1 MSTPLLRGTTFAGLR
16 VESVLGRGGMGV
28 VYRAVDPALGRPVA
42 LKLITPEMAED
53 PGFRRRFLRE
63 PRLAASLDHP
73 HVVPIYDAGEHDGQ
87 LYLAMRLVEGGDL
100 KAAFAQGLENGRL
113 LRILDQIAS
122 ALDAAHRRGLVHRD
136 VKPANI
142 LLDEDDQA
150 YLTDFGITK
159 ELSADSTG
167 GGQLVGTL
175 EYLAPEQIRGEPV
188 DGRADEYSLAC
199 VLHEGLSGAPPFR
212 RRTEAETL
220 WGHMQETPPS
230 IGVPAVDDV
239 LRRGLAKERDGR
251 YATCAELVAAA
262 RGALGVGGRPDVPTR
277 HRRIRRTAAIGGA
290 VAVVV
295 AVAVSAIAL
304 SRDHDEPAPSNAS
317 GIASFDGATGRF
329 ASLTEAP
336 SPPSNVAVGEGAIWA
351 LNTEERTV
359 TKIDPGTHKVVRRFS
374 IGGIPS
380 DIAVGAGAVWVGRGG
395 GAFVNATVAIS
406 RVDPR
411 TTRVTH
417 TTRLR
422 THRGDGEG
430 WPSGGFPGIAV
441 GGGGVWAVDPAG
453 SISRLDPREGRVVAT
468 VRADASTIAA
478 GDAGVWFAGHNDEV
492 SRIDPRTN
500 RVGQTIRVGANALRG
515 IAVGGGA
522 VWAAGEHEGLV
533 WRIDPGSHPVTRTID
548 IGPGVSYLAFGDRAL
563 WAANYIDGRIS
574 RVDPRTNRVTA
585 TERVGAA
592 QALAAGSGAAWVS
605 VAGAPRDG
613 SLPASACGDVESGGV
628 RPDVVIASDLL
639 LQGPT
644 SAGQREM
651 AEAIRVVLRRHEY
664 RAGRFAVGYAS
675 CDTST
680 AQSGTWEVRRCAANA
695 NGYAA
700 ADRLVAVIGPYN
712 SDCAAVM
719 LPILNRAAGGPIP
732 LISPANTAPGL
743 TRPVSMSAKWGGYRD
758 EPRVFYPTG
767 VRNYMRLLGGDDLAG
782 VGDAIVARRL
792 SCRSAYLLDDGG
804 GAQDVLVTGSFR
816 RVAGRLGI
824 RIAGAAH
831 FDPAARGYAT
841 IARRTARAHPGCVV
855 VGGDVYEGVGPVLKA
870 LRAALGRD
878 VPLLTGGWGVV
889 PISDLRRLAGA
900 AAEGVYVAANE
911 PVTPLTHLTGPARD
925 IARELGTG
933 KPRPFV
939 LETAQAAEIVLAA
952 IARSDGTRASVLEAM
967 RHTRVSDGVLGSFSF
982 DRNGDITPAR
992 VAVLRI
998 DGRSHEGAALDALYA
1013 GTAVDSIVEVPPGLG
1028 G

>member
-1 MSTPLLRGTTFAGLR
+1 MSTPLLPGTTFAGLR

-100 KAAFAQGLENGRL
+100 KAALAQGLEAGRL

-220 WGHMQETPPS
+220 WGHMQETPPP
-230 IGVPAVDDV
+230 IGMPAVDDV

-262 RGALGVGGRPDVPTR
+262 RGALGFGAQPAAPARP
-277 HRRIRRTAAIGGA
+277 RRIRRTTAIAGAVVAAAA
-290 VAVVV
+290 VAVT
-295 AVAVSAIAL
+295 AIAL
-304 SRDHDEPAPSNAS
+304 SRDKDEPAPSKAS

-359 TKIDPGTHKVVRRFS
+359 TKIDPATHKVVRRFS

-380 DIAVGAGAVWVGRGG
+380 DIAAGAGAVWVGRGG
-395 GAFVNATVAIS
+395 GASVNATVAIS

-411 TTRVTH
+411 TATVTN

-422 THRGDGEG
+422 EAAEEG
-430 WPSGGFPGIAV
+430 WPTGGFPGIAV
-441 GGGGVWAVDPAG
+441 GDGGVWAVDPAG
-453 SISRLDPREGRVVAT
+453 SISRLDPRTGRVVAT
-468 VRADASTIAA
+468 VRAEASTIAA
-478 GDAGVWFAGHNDEV
+478 GDAGVWFVNADNDAV

-500 RVGQTIRVGANALRG
+500 RVGQTIRVGASALRG
-515 IAVGGGA
+515 IAVGAGA

-533 WRIDPGSHPVTRTID
+533 WRIDPGPDPLTRTID
-548 IGPGVSYLAFGDRAL
+548 VGPGVSYLAFGDGAL
-563 WAANYIDGRIS
+563 WAATYVDGRIS
-574 RVDPRTNRVTA
+574 RIDPRTNRVTA
-585 TERVGAA
+585 TDRVGAP

-605 VAGAPRDG
+605 VAGAARDG
-613 SLPASACGDVESGGV
+613 SLPASACGDVESGGAK
-628 RPDVVIASDLL
+628 PDVVIASDLL

-651 AEAIRVVLRRHEY
+651 AEAIRVLLRRHEY

-695 NGYAA
+695 NAYAA

-712 SDCAAVM
+712 SDCAGVM

-732 LISPANTAPGL
+732 LISPTNTAPGL

-792 SCRSAYLLDDGG
+792 GCRSAYLLDDGG

-824 RIAGAAH
+824 RIAGAAR
-831 FDPAARGYAT
+831 FDPAARSYAT
-841 IARRTARAHPGCVV
+841 IARRAARAHPGCVV
-855 VGGDVYEGVGPVLKA
+855 VGGDVYEGVGPLLKA

-878 VPLLTGGWGVV
+878 VPLLTGGWGVM
-889 PISDLRRLAGA
+889 PISELRRLAGA
-900 AAEGVYVAANE
+900 AAEGVYVTANE
-911 PVTPLTHLTGPARD
+911 PVTPLTHLRGPARD
-925 IARELGTG
+925 VARELGTG

-967 RHTRVSDGVLGSFSF
+967 RHTRVTDGILGSFSF

-992 VAVLRI
+992 VAVLRV
-998 DGRSHEGAALDALYA
+998 DGRSHEGAALDPLYA
-1013 GTAVDSIVEVPPGLG
+1013 GTAVDSVVEVPPELG